1 MMNKHEF
8 LADFMQHLID
18 SEILTARDT
27 LKVLNLSEEFVNN
40 IKEKN
45 ENE

>member
-1 MMNKHEF
+1 MNKHEF
-8 LADFMQHLID
+8 LADFIQHLID

-27 LKVLNLSEEFVNN
+27 LKVLNLSEEFINS
-40 IKEKN
+40 IKEKQ